1 MIIIF
6 LLNLGYFVDLPTT
19 YITPR
24 GSYELEFRIGDE
36 GSIIGKI
43 GASPIQSFMF
53 GISYGGKKIIGK
65 GTPQYNSS
73 PEIQAKWGVAA
84 PKLSLAMG
92 YDSESYG
99 NSPIGVYGVLGGDLR
114 WKLIP
119 YIGVGYRDYLKP
131 FCGVE
136 AGFFPSASL
145 TMEGYFDKDKKFF
158 TNGGIRWMFE
168 QQVMVEF
175 DFKDIFSDQP
185 IRTLKFSY
193 IGYI

>member
-6 LLNLGYFVDLPTT
+6 LFNLGYFVDLPTT

-24 GSYELEFRIGDE
+24 GSYDLEFRIEDE
-36 GSIIGKI
+36 GKIIGRI
-43 GASPIQSFMF
+43 GVSPIESFMF
-53 GISYGGKKIIGK
+53 GISYGGKNIIGK
-65 GTPQYNSS
+65 GTPKYNAS
-73 PEIQAKWGVAA
+73 PKIQAKWGMAV
-84 PKLSLAMG
+84 PTLSMAIG

-119 YIGVGYRDYLKP
+119 YIGVGYHNRLKP
-131 FCGVE
+131 FCGIE
-136 AGFFPSASL
+136 AGILPSASL
-145 TMEGYFDKDKKFF
+145 SMEGYFNKDKKFIANAGF
-158 TNGGIRWMFE
+158 RWMIE
-168 QQVMVEF
+168 QQVMVEL
-175 DFKDIFSDQP
+175 DFKDIFSHQP